1 MLEIVFVH
9 LLALS
14 KYKEKLSLRRI
25 ECSLWE
31 TNHQTDMAKEI
42 LGNIPS
48 IAIEL

>member
-9 LLALS
+9 LLVLS
-14 KYKEKLSLRRI
+14 KYKEKLSLR
-25 ECSLWE
+25 SLWE

-42 LGNIPS
+42 WGNIPS